1 MRSIERRFNQNR
13 NRNPG
18 WSTWTC
24 FADAIMDQN
33 FNKESI
39 QKNFNKL
46 VDKNDYV
53 QSEKMQLFKYLYQ
66 ISKPSMRRR
75 QFHYRIRF

>member
-1 MRSIERRFNQNR
+1 MRSIEKRFNYR
-13 NRNPG
+13 RIKNPY

-24 FADAIMDQN
+24 FTDAIIDQH
-33 FNKESI
+33 FSKESI

-53 QSEKMQLFKYLYQ
+53 QNEKMQLLKYLYE
-66 ISKPSMRRR
+66 ITKPSMRRR
-75 QFHYRIRF
+75 QKWHRIRF

>member
-1 MRSIERRFNQNR
+1 MRSIERRFKYRQIK
-13 NRNPG
+13 NPY

-33 FNKESI
+33 FKKESI
-39 QKNFNKL
+39 QENFNKL

-53 QSEKMQLFKYLYQ
+53 PKEKMRLLKYLYE
-66 ISKPSMRRR
+66 ITKPSMRTR
-75 QFHYRIRF
+75 QFRYRIRF